1 MSDENPAIAADSP
14 TGYNRGN
21 RNRRRSVD
29 QGGNRL
35 GSSFLVLLVLGLLLS
50 GYFIFQQNRE
60 LANNQKILLDS
71 EQRIQQLE
79 QRLRVTD
86 ETMSETGADTSKQ
99 IDLWE
104 DEIRKLWDVS
114 NKRNKKWIE
123 ENRAAVKKQTA
134 ALSTVDASM
143 RNLKSDVSQH
153 AGAFEKQQDI
163 ADALTAMEI
172 RVTQM
177 LERQRDIADKANVAN
192 QVASSLKVGL
202 ETRVNENEQAINA
215 IDAYRLQI
223 NSRVADLQRRIESC
237 GL

>member
-1 MSDENPAIAADSP
+1 MSEDNPAIAADSP

-21 RNRRRSVD
+21 RGRRPSAD
-29 QGGNRL
+29 PGGNRL
-35 GSSFLVLLVLGLLLS
+35 SSALLIVLILALLLS
-50 GYFIFQQNRE
+50 GYFIFQQNQE
-60 LANNQKILLDS
+60 LTQNQKALVDAGDRLG
-71 EQRIQQLE
+71 QLE
-79 QRLRVTD
+79 QRLRMTD
-86 ETMSETGADTSKQ
+86 ETMSEAGADTSKQ

-123 ENRAAVKKQTA
+123 DNRSAVKTQTG
-134 ALSTVDASM
+134 ALSTMEASI
-143 RNLKSDVSQH
+143 RTLKSDVSQH

-163 ADALTAMEI
+163 VDTLTAMEI

-177 LERQRDIADKANVAN
+177 LERQRDIADKANLAN
-192 QVASSLKVGL
+192 QVASRLKVGL
-202 ETRVNENEQAINA
+202 ETRVDENEQAIDA

-223 NSRVADLQRRIESC
+223 NSRVADLQRRIENG